1 MRTNRNDG
9 MSFLAEIIEDAETS
23 VGLDRS
29 SPMPW
34 ARKLKAPIALH
45 DGRRLR
51 TLADARDLIRS
62 LPPLDQQTEEWRHTT
77 ELLMAAAEGKWGA
90 FGAAMNQLCQVL
102 KEERL
107 I

>member
-1 MRTNRNDG
+1 
-9 MSFLAEIIEDAETS
+9 
-23 VGLDRS
+23 
-29 SPMPW
+29 MPW

-45 DGRRLR
+45 DGRQLR

-62 LPPLDQQTEEWRHTT
+62 LPTPDQQTEEWRHAT

-90 FGAAMNQLCQVL
+90 LGAATDQLCLVL